1 MASHSRDELRDAAR
15 ALGRAALRVG
25 FRPGAGVPAVA
36 AREGAGAARDGAAR
50 PFDAETDIPRAA

>member
-1 MASHSRDELRDAAR
+1 MASHSREELREAAR
-15 ALGRAALRVG
+15 VLGRAALRAG

-36 AREGAGAARDGAAR
+36 APAGLAADAR